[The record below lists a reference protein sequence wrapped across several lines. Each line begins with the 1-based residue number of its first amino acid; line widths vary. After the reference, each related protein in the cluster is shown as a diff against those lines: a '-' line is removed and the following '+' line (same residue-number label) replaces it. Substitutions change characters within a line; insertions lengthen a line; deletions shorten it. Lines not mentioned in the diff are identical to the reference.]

1 MRTRKSFWSAY
12 IIAWR
17 SGIRAHGVVILP
29 NLRSATNRT
38 CPRSSISC
46 RLTCMPTFRRPPRLP
61 TSLRAVRIS
70 SYRNPDKKVTV
81 PRIVPRTAPSSRMPV
96 SPLLHPPTERHAVSL
111 TLPVPPSVNHQ
122 YATVNGRRLISSA
135 GRAYKAQVGQLVW
148 VKLAQSAHRA
158 ALLARLQSEWL
169 ALSIRFY
176 FTSAL
181 RRDVDGGLKI
191 AQDAL
196 CEGLGINDNRI
207 VETHLYKHIDKDNP
221 RIEVRLTPASSS

>member
-1 MRTRKSFWSAY
+1 M
-12 IIAWR
+12 I
-17 SGIRAHGVVILP
+17 
-29 NLRSATNRT
+29 
-38 CPRSSISC
+38 
-46 RLTCMPTFRRPPRLP
+46 
-61 TSLRAVRIS
+61 
-70 SYRNPDKKVTV
+70 SYRNPDKKVAV
-81 PRIVPRTAPSSRMPV
+81 PRIATRTAPSSRTPA
-96 SPLLHPPTERHAVSL
+96 SPSSHPPTENHAVAL

-148 VKLAQSAHRA
+148 LKLAQSTHRA
-158 ALLARLQSEWL
+158 ALLARLQSDWL

>member
-1 MRTRKSFWSAY
+1 MT
-12 IIAWR
+12 
-17 SGIRAHGVVILP
+17 
-29 NLRSATNRT
+29 
-38 CPRSSISC
+38 
-46 RLTCMPTFRRPPRLP
+46 
-61 TSLRAVRIS
+61 
-70 SYRNPDKKVTV
+70 SYRDPDKKVG
-81 PRIVPRTAPSSRMPV
+81 VPRTTPKRARSFRMPA
-96 SPLLHPPTERHAVSL
+96 SPHPPTEYHAVAL

-122 YATVNGRRLISSA
+122 YATVNGRRLLSSA

-148 VKLAQSAHRA
+148 LNLAQSAHRA

-196 CEGLGINDNRI
+196 CEGLGINDNCI

>member
-1 MRTRKSFWSAY
+1 
-12 IIAWR
+12 
-17 SGIRAHGVVILP
+17 
-29 NLRSATNRT
+29 
-38 CPRSSISC
+38 
-46 RLTCMPTFRRPPRLP
+46 MPTFRRPPRIP
-61 TSLRAVRIS
+61 SSPRAVRMT
-70 SYRNPDKKVTV
+70 SYRNPDKKVSV
-81 PRIVPRTAPSSRMPV
+81 PRIARSVPPRSRMPL
-96 SPLLHPPTERHAVSL
+96 SSLLPPLPNENHMVTL

-148 VKLAQSAHRA
+148 LKLAQSTHRT

-207 VETHLYKHIDKDNP
+207 VETHLYKHIDRDNP

>member
-1 MRTRKSFWSAY
+1 MPRFQQPPQ
-12 IIAWR
+12 
-17 SGIRAHGVVILP
+17 IL
-29 NLRSATNRT
+29 
-38 CPRSSISC
+38 SS
-46 RLTCMPTFRRPPRLP
+46 P
-61 TSLRAVRIS
+61 RAVRMT
-70 SYRNPDKKVTV
+70 SYRSPDKKVAV
-81 PRIVPRTAPSSRMPV
+81 PRIAQRTAPKSRMPAS
-96 SPLLHPPTERHAVSL
+96 SPSPHPPTESHAVAL
-111 TLPVPPSVNHQ
+111 TLPVPPSVNQQ

-148 VKLAQSAHRA
+148 LKLAQSTHRA
-158 ALLARLQSEWL
+158 TLLARLQSEWL

-207 VETHLYKHIDKDNP
+207 VETHLYKHVDKNNP
-221 RIEVRLTPASSS
+221 RIEVYLTPASSS

>member
-1 MRTRKSFWSAY
+1 
-12 IIAWR
+12 
-17 SGIRAHGVVILP
+17 
-29 NLRSATNRT
+29 
-38 CPRSSISC
+38 
-46 RLTCMPTFRRPPRLP
+46 MPTFRRPPRIP
-61 TSLRAVRIS
+61 SSPRAVRMT
-70 SYRNPDKKVTV
+70 SYRNPDKKIVV
-81 PRIVPRTAPSSRMPV
+81 PRIAPRTAPRSRMSIS
-96 SPLLHPPTERHAVSL
+96 SPPQHPPTENHAVTL

-122 YATVNGRRLISSA
+122 YATVNGRRLLSSA

-148 VKLAQSAHRA
+148 LKLAQSTHRA
-158 ALLARLQSEWL
+158 PLIARLQSEWL

-191 AQDAL
+191 AQDAI

-221 RIEVRLTPASSS
+221 RIEVHLTAASSS

>member
-1 MRTRKSFWSAY
+1 MS
-12 IIAWR
+12 
-17 SGIRAHGVVILP
+17 
-29 NLRSATNRT
+29 RT
-38 CPRSSISC
+38 CRRSSISSK
-46 RLTCMPTFRRPPRLP
+46 LTRMPTFRRPPRFP
-61 TSLRAVRIS
+61 SSPRAVRLA
-70 SYRNPDKKVTV
+70 SYRSSDKRLAVTRL
-81 PRIVPRTAPSSRMPV
+81 PLRTTPSSRMPA
-96 SPLLHPPTERHAVSL
+96 SQSLHPPIGNHAVIL

-135 GRAYKAQVGQLVW
+135 GRAYKIQVGQLVW
-148 VKLAQSAHRA
+148 LKLAQSTHRA
-158 ALLARLQSEWL
+158 TLLTRLQSEWL

-207 VETHLYKHIDKDNP
+207 VETHLYKYIDKDNP
-221 RIEVRLTPASSS
+221 RIEVHLTPMSRS

>member
-1 MRTRKSFWSAY
+1 
-12 IIAWR
+12 
-17 SGIRAHGVVILP
+17 
-29 NLRSATNRT
+29 
-38 CPRSSISC
+38 
-46 RLTCMPTFRRPPRLP
+46 MPTFQRPPRVP
-61 TSLRAVRIS
+61 SSPRTIRIT
-70 SYRNPDKKVTV
+70 SYRDPDKKVAV
-81 PRIVPRTAPSSRMPV
+81 ARINPRTAPRSRTLESSPV
-96 SPLLHPPTERHAVSL
+96 PYPQTESHAVTL

-148 VKLAQSAHRA
+148 LKLAQSTHRA

-207 VETHLYKHIDKDNP
+207 VETHLYKHIDRDNP
-221 RIEVRLTPASSS
+221 RIEISLSPSSAPEIHPILTS

>member
-1 MRTRKSFWSAY
+1 
-12 IIAWR
+12 
-17 SGIRAHGVVILP
+17 
-29 NLRSATNRT
+29 
-38 CPRSSISC
+38 
-46 RLTCMPTFRRPPRLP
+46 MPTFRRPTQRP
-61 TSLRAVRIS
+61 SSARAVRVT
-70 SYRNPDKKVTV
+70 SYRNPDKKVAG
-81 PRIVPRTAPSSRMPV
+81 PRTAQGTAPSSRTPA
-96 SPLLHPPTERHAVSL
+96 SPALQLTTGNHAVLL

-122 YATVNGRRLISSA
+122 YATVNGRRLLSSV

-148 VKLAQSAHRA
+148 LKLAQSADRST
-158 ALLARLQSEWL
+158 LLSQLQSEWL

-207 VETHLYKHIDKDNP
+207 VEIHLYKHIDKDNP
-221 RIEVRLTPASSS
+221 RIEVCLAPVSSS

>member
-1 MRTRKSFWSAY
+1 
-12 IIAWR
+12 
-17 SGIRAHGVVILP
+17 
-29 NLRSATNRT
+29 
-38 CPRSSISC
+38 
-46 RLTCMPTFRRPPRLP
+46 MPTFRRPPRLP
-61 TSLRAVRIS
+61 SSTRVVRMT
-70 SYRNPDKKVTV
+70 SYRNPDKKVTG
-81 PRIVPRTAPSSRMPV
+81 PGIALRTVRSFRMLA
-96 SPLLHPPTERHAVSL
+96 SPLPYPPTESHTVAL

-122 YATVNGRRLISSA
+122 YATVNGRRLLSST

-148 VKLAQSAHRA
+148 LKLAQSAHRA
-158 ALLARLQSEWL
+158 TLLAQLQSEWL

-221 RIEVRLTPASSS
+221 RIEVCLAPASKS

>member
-1 MRTRKSFWSAY
+1 
-12 IIAWR
+12 
-17 SGIRAHGVVILP
+17 
-29 NLRSATNRT
+29 
-38 CPRSSISC
+38 
-46 RLTCMPTFRRPPRLP
+46 MPA
-61 TSLRAVRIS
+61 S
-70 SYRNPDKKVTV
+70 
-81 PRIVPRTAPSSRMPV
+81 PS
-96 SPLLHPPTERHAVSL
+96 LHPPTERHAVAL
-111 TLPVPPSVNHQ
+111 TLPLPPSVNHQ
-122 YATVNGRRLISSA
+122 YATVNGRRLLSSA

-148 VKLAQSAHRA
+148 LKLARSAHRA

-221 RIEVRLTPASSS
+221 RIEVCLTPASSS

>member
-1 MRTRKSFWSAY
+1 
-12 IIAWR
+12 
-17 SGIRAHGVVILP
+17 
-29 NLRSATNRT
+29 
-38 CPRSSISC
+38 
-46 RLTCMPTFRRPPRLP
+46 MPTFRRPTRLLSAP
-61 TSLRAVRIS
+61 RAVRTT
-70 SYRNPDKKVTV
+70 SYRNPGKNIPVLRIA
-81 PRIVPRTAPSSRMPV
+81 PRRVPSSRMPT
-96 SPLLHPPTERHAVSL
+96 PPPSQHTPIGDHAVRF

-148 VKLAQSAHRA
+148 IELAQSSHRA
-158 ALLARLQSEWL
+158 ALLTRLQSDWL

-207 VETHLYKHIDKDNP
+207 VETHLYKHIDKHNP
-221 RIEVRLTPASSS
+221 RIEVHLTPAAGF